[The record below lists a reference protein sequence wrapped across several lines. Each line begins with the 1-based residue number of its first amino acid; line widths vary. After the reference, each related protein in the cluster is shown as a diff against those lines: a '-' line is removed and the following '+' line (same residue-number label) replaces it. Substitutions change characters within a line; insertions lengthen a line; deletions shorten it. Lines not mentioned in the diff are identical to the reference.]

1 MINVSGVV
9 GLVFLPDSPL
19 GRYGLLVVGSSPGG
33 GQSNLWTALWA
44 GDLDLSVTMTFLRS
58 ALELI

>member
-1 MINVSGVV
+1 M
-9 GLVFLPDSPL
+9 GLVFLSDSPL

-44 GDLDLSVTMTFLRS
+44 GDLDLSVTMTFLRL
-58 ALELI
+58 ALELS